1 MDMSSTRLWIIIP
14 KDFSESVPKLLPAKL
29 MAMYLD
35 NPEVFES
42 NAGLVKQSKYQIQEF
57 QRSDRQE
64 EEMKRYLYLAVL
76 IGLALILVSCWFT
89 EPIYLLPESWLC
101 SVNADGTGFRKIKK
115 VDLDFGTTGFWDIY
129 MTKDNRII
137 FYGEK
142 LWISQTDTIRVEQI
156 TPDNLTLTH
165 LPSRL
170 SQSPDGSKLYFAA
183 DKNIY
188 QLSYPDYQLT
198 QLTHQ
203 TTRWL
208 RNPIVSDLGN
218 YITYSSDGF
227 GYPTKETE
235 YMYWLNLINGQ
246 SDIIPSPDTLSFNP
260 YYSEI
265 EDYVYYERAGLFRSR
280 LDGSDRTTVDNY
292 GGSGE
297 PYTMFSISNDQR
309 YIVHK
314 SNPTYNN
321 YFVRIFDKVCV
332 SGVNIPVKNS
342 PPYELLGRLC
352 KEANIVFYVSPGYPE
367 KLHSYRLDTG
377 EDTILNPNQ
386 VNIAN
391 TYIIAP
397 TWDGSKVYFYADI
410 EVK

>member
-1 MDMSSTRLWIIIP
+1 
-14 KDFSESVPKLLPAKL
+14 
-29 MAMYLD
+29 
-35 NPEVFES
+35 
-42 NAGLVKQSKYQIQEF
+42 
-57 QRSDRQE
+57 
-64 EEMKRYLYLAVL
+64 MKRYLYLAVL

-142 LWISQTDTIRVEQI
+142 LWISDTDTIRVEQI

-297 PYTMFSISNDQR
+297 HYTMFSISNDQR

-342 PPYELLGRLC
+342 PSYKLLGRLC
-352 KEANIVFYVSPGYPE
+352 KEANIVFYISPGYPE

>member
-1 MDMSSTRLWIIIP
+1 
-14 KDFSESVPKLLPAKL
+14 
-29 MAMYLD
+29 
-35 NPEVFES
+35 
-42 NAGLVKQSKYQIQEF
+42 
-57 QRSDRQE
+57 
-64 EEMKRYLYLAVL
+64 MKRYLYLAVL

-142 LWISQTDTIRVEQI
+142 LWISDTDTIRVEQI

-342 PPYELLGRLC
+342 PSYKLLGRLC
-352 KEANIVFYVSPGYPE
+352 KEANIVFYISPGYPE

-410 EVK
+410 AVK

>member
-1 MDMSSTRLWIIIP
+1 
-14 KDFSESVPKLLPAKL
+14 
-29 MAMYLD
+29 
-35 NPEVFES
+35 
-42 NAGLVKQSKYQIQEF
+42 
-57 QRSDRQE
+57 
-64 EEMKRYLYLAVL
+64 MKRYLYLAVL

-142 LWISQTDTIRVEQI
+142 LWISDTDTIRVEQI

-342 PPYELLGRLC
+342 PSYKLLGRLC
-352 KEANIVFYVSPGYPE
+352 KEANIVFYISPGYPE

>member
-1 MDMSSTRLWIIIP
+1 
-14 KDFSESVPKLLPAKL
+14 
-29 MAMYLD
+29 
-35 NPEVFES
+35 
-42 NAGLVKQSKYQIQEF
+42 
-57 QRSDRQE
+57 
-64 EEMKRYLYLAVL
+64 MKRYLYLAVL

-142 LWISQTDTIRVEQI
+142 LWISDTDTIRVEQI

-280 LDGSDRTTVDNY
+280 LDGSDRTTVGNY

-321 YFVRIFDKVCV
+321 YFVRIFDKVCF
-332 SGVNIPVKNS
+332 SGVNLPVKNS

>member
-1 MDMSSTRLWIIIP
+1 
-14 KDFSESVPKLLPAKL
+14 
-29 MAMYLD
+29 
-35 NPEVFES
+35 
-42 NAGLVKQSKYQIQEF
+42 
-57 QRSDRQE
+57 
-64 EEMKRYLYLAVL
+64 MKRYLYLAVL

-101 SVNADGTGFRKIKK
+101 SVNADGTGFRKIMKSPFNTPGL
-115 VDLDFGTTGFWDIY
+115 VDIY

-137 FYGEK
+137 FYGKK
-142 LWISQTDTIRVEQI
+142 LWISDTDTIRVEQI

-321 YFVRIFDKVCV
+321 YFVRIFDKVCA

>member
-1 MDMSSTRLWIIIP
+1 
-14 KDFSESVPKLLPAKL
+14 
-29 MAMYLD
+29 
-35 NPEVFES
+35 
-42 NAGLVKQSKYQIQEF
+42 
-57 QRSDRQE
+57 
-64 EEMKRYLYLAVL
+64 MKRYLYLAVL

-137 FYGEK
+137 LYGKK
-142 LWISQTDTIRVEQI
+142 LWISDTDTIRVEQI

-321 YFVRIFDKVCV
+321 YFVRIFDKVCA

-342 PPYELLGRLC
+342 PSYGLLGRLC
-352 KEANIVFYVSPGYPE
+352 KEANIVFYISPGYPE

-410 EVK
+410 AVK

>member
-1 MDMSSTRLWIIIP
+1 
-14 KDFSESVPKLLPAKL
+14 
-29 MAMYLD
+29 
-35 NPEVFES
+35 
-42 NAGLVKQSKYQIQEF
+42 
-57 QRSDRQE
+57 
-64 EEMKRYLYLAVL
+64 
-76 IGLALILVSCWFT
+76 
-89 EPIYLLPESWLC
+89 
-101 SVNADGTGFRKIKK
+101 
-115 VDLDFGTTGFWDIY
+115 
-129 MTKDNRII
+129 
-137 FYGEK
+137 
-142 LWISQTDTIRVEQI
+142 
-156 TPDNLTLTH
+156 
-165 LPSRL
+165 
-170 SQSPDGSKLYFAA
+170 
-183 DKNIY
+183 
-188 QLSYPDYQLT
+188 
-198 QLTHQ
+198 
-203 TTRWL
+203 
-208 RNPIVSDLGN
+208 VSDLGN

-342 PPYELLGRLC
+342 PSYGLLGRLC
-352 KEANIVFYVSPGYPE
+352 KEANIVFYISPGYPE

>member
-1 MDMSSTRLWIIIP
+1 
-14 KDFSESVPKLLPAKL
+14 
-29 MAMYLD
+29 
-35 NPEVFES
+35 
-42 NAGLVKQSKYQIQEF
+42 
-57 QRSDRQE
+57 
-64 EEMKRYLYLAVL
+64 MKRYLYLAVL

-115 VDLDFGTTGFWDIY
+115 VDLNFGTTGFWDIY

-142 LWISQTDTIRVEQI
+142 LWISDTDTIRVEQI

-321 YFVRIFDKVCV
+321 YFVRIFDKVCA

>member
-1 MDMSSTRLWIIIP
+1 
-14 KDFSESVPKLLPAKL
+14 
-29 MAMYLD
+29 
-35 NPEVFES
+35 
-42 NAGLVKQSKYQIQEF
+42 
-57 QRSDRQE
+57 
-64 EEMKRYLYLAVL
+64 MKRYLYLAVL
-76 IGLALILVSCWFT
+76 IGLALVLGSCWFT

-142 LWISQTDTIRVEQI
+142 LWISDTDTIRVEQI

-321 YFVRIFDKVCV
+321 YFVRIFDKVCA

-342 PPYELLGRLC
+342 PSYGLLGRLC
-352 KEANIVFYVSPGYPE
+352 KEANIVFYISPGYPE

>member
-1 MDMSSTRLWIIIP
+1 
-14 KDFSESVPKLLPAKL
+14 
-29 MAMYLD
+29 
-35 NPEVFES
+35 
-42 NAGLVKQSKYQIQEF
+42 
-57 QRSDRQE
+57 
-64 EEMKRYLYLAVL
+64 MKRYFYLAVL

-101 SVNADGTGFRKIKK
+101 SVHADGTGFRKIKK

-142 LWISQTDTIRVEQI
+142 LWISDTDTIRVEQI

-321 YFVRIFDKVCV
+321 YFVRIFDKVCA

-391 TYIIAP
+391 TYMIAP

>member
-1 MDMSSTRLWIIIP
+1 
-14 KDFSESVPKLLPAKL
+14 
-29 MAMYLD
+29 
-35 NPEVFES
+35 
-42 NAGLVKQSKYQIQEF
+42 
-57 QRSDRQE
+57 
-64 EEMKRYLYLAVL
+64 MKRYLYLAVL

-142 LWISQTDTIRVEQI
+142 LWISDTDTIRVEQI

-321 YFVRIFDKVCV
+321 YFVRIFDKVCA

>member
-1 MDMSSTRLWIIIP
+1 
-14 KDFSESVPKLLPAKL
+14 
-29 MAMYLD
+29 
-35 NPEVFES
+35 
-42 NAGLVKQSKYQIQEF
+42 
-57 QRSDRQE
+57 
-64 EEMKRYLYLAVL
+64 MKRYLYLAVL

-89 EPIYLLPESWLC
+89 EPIYPLPESWLC
-101 SVNADGTGFRKIKK
+101 SVNADGTGFRKITQSFNTPGL
-115 VDLDFGTTGFWDIY
+115 VDIY

-142 LWISQTDTIRVEQI
+142 LWISDTDTIRIEQI

-165 LPSRL
+165 LPPRL

-321 YFVRIFDKVCV
+321 YFVRIFDKVCA

-410 EVK
+410 VIK

>member
-1 MDMSSTRLWIIIP
+1 
-14 KDFSESVPKLLPAKL
+14 
-29 MAMYLD
+29 
-35 NPEVFES
+35 
-42 NAGLVKQSKYQIQEF
+42 
-57 QRSDRQE
+57 
-64 EEMKRYLYLAVL
+64 MKRYLYLAVL

-115 VDLDFGTTGFWDIY
+115 VDLNFGTTGFWDIY

-142 LWISQTDTIRVEQI
+142 LWISDTDTIRVEQI

-321 YFVRIFDKVCV
+321 YFVRIFDKVCA

-342 PPYELLGRLC
+342 PSYGLLGRLC

>member
-1 MDMSSTRLWIIIP
+1 
-14 KDFSESVPKLLPAKL
+14 
-29 MAMYLD
+29 
-35 NPEVFES
+35 
-42 NAGLVKQSKYQIQEF
+42 
-57 QRSDRQE
+57 
-64 EEMKRYLYLAVL
+64 MKRYLYLAVL

-137 FYGEK
+137 LYGKK
-142 LWISQTDTIRVEQI
+142 LWISDTDTIRVEQI

-342 PPYELLGRLC
+342 PSYGLLGRLC

>member
-1 MDMSSTRLWIIIP
+1 
-14 KDFSESVPKLLPAKL
+14 
-29 MAMYLD
+29 
-35 NPEVFES
+35 
-42 NAGLVKQSKYQIQEF
+42 
-57 QRSDRQE
+57 
-64 EEMKRYLYLAVL
+64 
-76 IGLALILVSCWFT
+76 
-89 EPIYLLPESWLC
+89 
-101 SVNADGTGFRKIKK
+101 
-115 VDLDFGTTGFWDIY
+115 
-129 MTKDNRII
+129 
-137 FYGEK
+137 
-142 LWISQTDTIRVEQI
+142 
-156 TPDNLTLTH
+156 
-165 LPSRL
+165 
-170 SQSPDGSKLYFAA
+170 
-183 DKNIY
+183 
-188 QLSYPDYQLT
+188 
-198 QLTHQ
+198 
-203 TTRWL
+203 
-208 RNPIVSDLGN
+208 VSDLGN

-246 SDIIPSPDTLSFNP
+246 SGIIPSPDTLSFNP

-321 YFVRIFDKVCV
+321 YFVRIFDKVCA

-342 PPYELLGRLC
+342 PSYGLLGRLC
-352 KEANIVFYVSPGYPE
+352 KEANIVFYISPGYPE

>member
-1 MDMSSTRLWIIIP
+1 
-14 KDFSESVPKLLPAKL
+14 
-29 MAMYLD
+29 
-35 NPEVFES
+35 
-42 NAGLVKQSKYQIQEF
+42 
-57 QRSDRQE
+57 
-64 EEMKRYLYLAVL
+64 MKRYLYLAVL

-115 VDLDFGTTGFWDIY
+115 VDLNFGTTGFWDIY

-142 LWISQTDTIRVEQI
+142 LWISDTDTIRVEQI

-342 PPYELLGRLC
+342 PSYKLLGRLC

>member
-1 MDMSSTRLWIIIP
+1 
-14 KDFSESVPKLLPAKL
+14 
-29 MAMYLD
+29 
-35 NPEVFES
+35 
-42 NAGLVKQSKYQIQEF
+42 
-57 QRSDRQE
+57 
-64 EEMKRYLYLAVL
+64 MKRYLYLAVL

-115 VDLDFGTTGFWDIY
+115 VDLNFGTTGFWDIY

-142 LWISQTDTIRVEQI
+142 LWISDTDTIRVEQI

-321 YFVRIFDKVCV
+321 YFVRIFDKVCF
-332 SGVNIPVKNS
+332 SGVNLPVKNS

>member
-1 MDMSSTRLWIIIP
+1 
-14 KDFSESVPKLLPAKL
+14 
-29 MAMYLD
+29 
-35 NPEVFES
+35 
-42 NAGLVKQSKYQIQEF
+42 
-57 QRSDRQE
+57 
-64 EEMKRYLYLAVL
+64 MKRYLYLAVL
-76 IGLALILVSCWFT
+76 IGLALVLGSCWFT

-142 LWISQTDTIRVEQI
+142 LWISDTDTIRVEQI

-246 SDIIPSPDTLSFNP
+246 SGIIPSPDTLSFNP

-321 YFVRIFDKVCV
+321 YFVRIFDKVCA

-342 PPYELLGRLC
+342 PSYGLLGRLC
-352 KEANIVFYVSPGYPE
+352 KEANIVFYISPGYPE

>member
-1 MDMSSTRLWIIIP
+1 
-14 KDFSESVPKLLPAKL
+14 
-29 MAMYLD
+29 
-35 NPEVFES
+35 
-42 NAGLVKQSKYQIQEF
+42 
-57 QRSDRQE
+57 
-64 EEMKRYLYLAVL
+64 MKRYLYLAVL
-76 IGLALILVSCWFT
+76 IGLALVLGSCWFT

-101 SVNADGTGFRKIKK
+101 SVNADGTGFRKIMKSPFNTPGL
-115 VDLDFGTTGFWDIY
+115 VDIY

-142 LWISQTDTIRVEQI
+142 LWISDTDTIRVEQI

-246 SDIIPSPDTLSFNP
+246 SGIIPSPDTLSFNP

-321 YFVRIFDKVCV
+321 YFVRIFDKVCA

-342 PPYELLGRLC
+342 PSYGLLGRLC
-352 KEANIVFYVSPGYPE
+352 KEANIVFYISPGYPE

>member
-1 MDMSSTRLWIIIP
+1 
-14 KDFSESVPKLLPAKL
+14 
-29 MAMYLD
+29 
-35 NPEVFES
+35 
-42 NAGLVKQSKYQIQEF
+42 
-57 QRSDRQE
+57 
-64 EEMKRYLYLAVL
+64 MKRYLYLAVL

-89 EPIYLLPESWLC
+89 EPIYPLPESWLC

-142 LWISQTDTIRVEQI
+142 LWISDTDTIRVEQI

-321 YFVRIFDKVCV
+321 YFVRIFDKVCF
-332 SGVNIPVKNS
+332 SGVNLPVKNS

>member
-1 MDMSSTRLWIIIP
+1 
-14 KDFSESVPKLLPAKL
+14 
-29 MAMYLD
+29 
-35 NPEVFES
+35 
-42 NAGLVKQSKYQIQEF
+42 
-57 QRSDRQE
+57 
-64 EEMKRYLYLAVL
+64 MKRYLYLAVL

-142 LWISQTDTIRVEQI
+142 LWISDTDTIRVEQI

-235 YMYWLNLINGQ
+235 YMYWLNLITGQ
-246 SDIIPSPDTLSFNP
+246 SGIIPSPDTLSFNP

-332 SGVNIPVKNS
+332 SGVNLPVKNS
-342 PPYELLGRLC
+342 PSYGLLGRLC

>member
-1 MDMSSTRLWIIIP
+1 
-14 KDFSESVPKLLPAKL
+14 
-29 MAMYLD
+29 
-35 NPEVFES
+35 
-42 NAGLVKQSKYQIQEF
+42 
-57 QRSDRQE
+57 
-64 EEMKRYLYLAVL
+64 MKRYLYLAVL

-142 LWISQTDTIRVEQI
+142 LWISDTDTIRVEQI

-246 SDIIPSPDTLSFNP
+246 SGIIPSPDTLSFNP

-342 PPYELLGRLC
+342 PSYGLLGRLC
-352 KEANIVFYVSPGYPE
+352 KEANIVFYISPGYPE

>member
-1 MDMSSTRLWIIIP
+1 
-14 KDFSESVPKLLPAKL
+14 
-29 MAMYLD
+29 
-35 NPEVFES
+35 
-42 NAGLVKQSKYQIQEF
+42 
-57 QRSDRQE
+57 
-64 EEMKRYLYLAVL
+64 MKRYLYLAVL

-142 LWISQTDTIRVEQI
+142 LWISDTDTIRVEQI

-342 PPYELLGRLC
+342 PSYGLLGRLC
-352 KEANIVFYVSPGYPE
+352 KEANIVFYISPGYPE

>member
-1 MDMSSTRLWIIIP
+1 
-14 KDFSESVPKLLPAKL
+14 
-29 MAMYLD
+29 
-35 NPEVFES
+35 
-42 NAGLVKQSKYQIQEF
+42 
-57 QRSDRQE
+57 
-64 EEMKRYLYLAVL
+64 MKRYLYLAVL

-142 LWISQTDTIRVEQI
+142 LWISDTDTIRVEQI

-321 YFVRIFDKVCV
+321 YFVRIFDKVCA
-332 SGVNIPVKNS
+332 SGVNIPVNNS